1 MPSPDVI
8 LIDGIDGSGKTRFA
22 ERLVA
27 ALAADRAPPVLIHV
41 DDYRHGVDW
50 ADPRGEAEVY
60 WSDYFDLAAID
71 RTIARLRSE
80 GQTVVVEGIFTLR
93 LAVASAAALIYLEV
107 PYEEAER
114 RILDR
119 DTALGRTPDDVRHRT
134 SMRYFPAQRRYR
146 ALFHPR
152 ERAALLLD
160 NSDPEVP
167 CIRRVDWSALPPEL
181 APLIAGWVPPA

>member
-8 LIDGIDGSGKTRFA
+8 LIDGVDGSGKTRFA

-27 ALAADRAPPVLIHV
+27 ALSEGRDPPVLIHV
-41 DDYRHGVDW
+41 DDYRRQVDW

-60 WSDYFDLAAID
+60 WSDYFDLPAID
-71 RTIARLRSE
+71 RTIALLRSE
-80 GQTVVVEGIFTLR
+80 GRMVVVEGIFTLR
-93 LAVASAAALIYLEV
+93 LAEASAAALVYLEV

-119 DTALGRTPDDVRHRT
+119 DTAIGRTPDDVRHRT

-146 ALFHPR
+146 AQFHPM

-160 NSDPEVP
+160 NSDPAIPRV
-167 CIRRVDWSALPPEL
+167 RRADWSALPPEL
-181 APLIAGWVPPA
+181 ALRIATWAQLA